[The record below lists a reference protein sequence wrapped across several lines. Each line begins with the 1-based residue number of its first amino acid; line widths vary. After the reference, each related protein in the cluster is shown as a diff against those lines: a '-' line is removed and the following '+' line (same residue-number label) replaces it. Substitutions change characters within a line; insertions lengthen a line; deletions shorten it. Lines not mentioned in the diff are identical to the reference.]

1 MTMILIIAC
10 AWVALFALS
19 LGLAAANGV
28 CAQEQQTAVA
38 GNQVFRRTSFPLEST
53 DEECTIHSRSIRTV
67 LPARE
72 TIYVVDDDPGILN
85 LLHEVLKAEGYQVR
99 SFTDPTEALED
110 FKHCAER
117 PSMLLT
123 DYSMKAMNGMD
134 LLAQCRTE
142 QPGLRSIVISGVVDE
157 AALGNLAS
165 KSDRFISKPFAVSNL
180 LDTLHDTLAEARN

>member
-10 AWVALFALS
+10 AWVVLFTLS
-19 LGLAAANGV
+19 LALAAANGV
-28 CAQEQQTAVA
+28 CSHEQQLAST
-38 GNQVFRRTSFPLEST
+38 GDQSLRRVSFPLEAQR
-53 DEECTIHSRSIRTV
+53 EGCTTHNHPSRTV
-67 LPARE
+67 LPTRE

-110 FKHCAER
+110 FRHSAER

-134 LLAQCRTE
+134 LLAHCRSE
-142 QPGLRSIVISGVVDE
+142 QPNLKSIVISGVVDE
-157 AALGNLAS
+157 ASLGNLSS